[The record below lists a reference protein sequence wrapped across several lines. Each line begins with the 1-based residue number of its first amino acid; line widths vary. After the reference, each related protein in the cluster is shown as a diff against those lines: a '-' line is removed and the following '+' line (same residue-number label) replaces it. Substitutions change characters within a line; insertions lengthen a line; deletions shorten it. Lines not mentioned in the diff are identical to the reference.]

1 MAVMSD
7 LHLGM
12 CGCKAAEV
20 LAYLRSIDPEILVLN
35 GDIVD
40 VWQFKKYFPPEH
52 MLVAWKLIDVVS
64 SSAELRST
72 QELFQAL
79 LAEIVKGWG
88 TKKPDQLAGLPR
100 LKVQAP

>member
-1 MAVMSD
+1 MAVISD

-12 CGCKAAEV
+12 RGCRAAEV
-20 LAYLRSIDPEILVLN
+20 LACPKVHGLQILVLK

-40 VWQFKKYFPPEH
+40 VGQLSQKHVLPKQ

-72 QELFQAL
+72 QELFHEM
-79 LAEIVKGWG
+79 LAQMSEG
-88 TKKPDQLAGLPR
+88 
-100 LKVQAP
+100 

>member
-1 MAVMSD
+1 MTLQEFPQVRGPLDTAVISD

-12 CGCKAAEV
+12 RGCRAAEV
-20 LAYLRSIDPEILVLN
+20 LAYLRSIDPEILALK

-40 VWQFKKYFPPEH
+40 VWQFKKKYFPPEQ

-64 SSAELRST
+64 SSPELRST

-79 LAEIVKGWG
+79 LVELSEG
-88 TKKPDQLAGLPR
+88 
-100 LKVQAP
+100 